1 MENRKNTLLIADDSS
16 YNIELLTEIFKE
28 KYRILTAKNGQEA
41 LDVMRSNIGEIDAVL
56 LDVVMPI
63 KDGYQVL
70 MDMNMDEN
78 LKYLPVI
85 VITADDDIESEHRA
99 FDYGAYD
106 FITRPFNLK
115 TMRQRVDGMFHQLD
129 IEKMRTENDRLLKET
144 ETGKR
149 LSALMD
155 NLPGGVA
162 IIETDGNTANCT
174 YFNSSVPKLFHM
186 TDDEFTAQFKEEER
200 RDWLNTFVAKA
211 GQGNK
216 FDYAFSSEDKNG
228 ELCWIRLIASGIDRK
243 GSKKAL
249 YCVFLDINA
258 EKRHELH
265 AAETEA
271 RLRENNINIEN
282 VISNAPGGIAMC
294 EKGEDGS
301 FHVLYSSKGLSD
313 IFRYPDYDTYVSEVE
328 KPERKMI
335 SDIEAEDFRTKMNNA
350 ITTGKPIEYTFHC
363 RSYNLKPLWI
373 LVRAQF
379 LKSDTGKLRLY
390 CFISDAT
397 KEKEYEIELR
407 NNAYFDSLTGLY
419 NRSAFFFE
427 AREMLK
433 NNPDD
438 DYAIYRIN
446 IGGFKVI
453 NDIMGREIGDKVLVS
468 IATALNK
475 TVSGK
480 GLFSRFFADNFA
492 VMVKEGTIAPEEIIK
507 DIKEE
512 VEDDCLVSQ
521 DVHYYIGVYHT
532 GEREVPIEDMCD
544 RANIACRSV
553 TGNFQKH
560 VAYYDEKMRAE
571 MLEEQEIRDET
582 HRAIVNGEFHIYY
595 QPIYGIKAKKF
606 VSAEALVRWLHPTKG
621 IISPGKFIPIFERNG
636 FIAELDLYVLEQV
649 CKYQQK
655 RRNLGLEPFPISVN
669 ISRMSLYNP
678 NLYDIISRLA
688 DKYGVEPKYFRIE
701 ITETAYNDNP
711 AQLLETVNRLREKCF
726 PVLMDDFGSGY
737 SSLNT
742 LKDIPID
749 LLKLDMKFM
758 QNFESN
764 NRVGTIVTAIARMA
778 KWLNV
783 PLLAEGVE
791 TREQYE
797 FLRSIGCAYIQGY
810 YFAKPM
816 PSSQFTDL
824 IQLNGACLEEKELES
839 YGMNLEINEIL
850 GSNSTVSKLIGGVFG
865 GLGIYELY
873 NDKLEVIRV
882 NDGYMQIMGYSPVDF
897 TGERYDIWGKVHPDD
912 IEKSKNACLEASR
925 TGKAVRVTVRR
936 YDRNGKI
943 RYLDGIHTRLGG
955 TDENPIICIA
965 FNDITEELEKDA
977 LIQKTNRRLDSIL
990 KITGSLAVDVD
1001 YTENEAFCAGFTGD
1015 FDFSDRELE
1024 EKLIS
1029 GEGLESIAYPA
1040 DREKMK
1046 LWHAGKESG
1055 RFSNEFRIRKKN
1067 GDYHWFHFIETRTF
1081 DENGNPLRTAGVIR
1095 DIDAEKSAYRHLE
1108 AIINNLKDGIALINI
1123 TEGKP
1128 VLTYA
1133 NEKFYSVLGIKEK
1146 DKKAVDSLLA
1156 DVAKNGAGSMDI
1168 TVPGADNAKRIVK
1181 VHTTEIKNEGH
1192 KDPSYITMLS
1202 DVTEKRAKEKNR
1214 LAERR
1219 SNAETG
1225 IYDEVFAL
1233 DYEANT
1239 TQLVSSLRHPD
1250 RAMSSEPLEMNRTVS
1265 AWVNKY
1271 IHPSDRADARELF
1284 AAPVKNSDFTD
1295 GYTEVQILDP
1305 EDNNKYKR
1313 MGMTLVR
1320 SGRDTCVLFTKSAS
1334 GSENAT
1340 LSVSAKELD
1349 RLYKQISEQTDTTM
1363 IEMDHITDTLTCSS
1377 NIKRFAAGK
1386 LTEDQLK
1393 NKKIYVEG
1401 LTVHSDDKGI
1411 FEDFLR
1417 EARTS
1422 EKPVYVTLRMKMAD
1436 GEYKWCRISLSFIK
1450 DSGGKVI
1457 KSLCTINIV
1466 DEEIRAMRK
1475 LDESGEMLGKT
1486 VKHIPVG
1493 IGIYNVIDN
1502 VPVPVFISDTTYR
1515 IFGSEPGDEFR
1526 TERYLDFAKG
1536 KKLVDGL
1543 EDDCTYLSVKKD
1555 GTRFWVNVKYR
1566 VLNENGKTHIYAVV
1580 SDVSDRVE
1588 SERYKEVQD
1597 RLYQLLLDET
1607 GTVVFDYNTESDTI
1621 VYYRHLG
1628 ETDRKPNVINQL
1640 HSHPDEFTLLDGA
1653 DKQEF
1658 ICALDRLTDGKEAAN
1673 PEDGGTEKGTEELS
1687 VMIEEEGGYKR
1698 HYRCRFKSIADKT
1711 GSVFRIIGKIED
1723 VEDEIAK
1730 FDEIQAKAMYDS
1742 LCVDIYNKATTEE
1755 FIKNELK
1762 HTTGGALMMID
1773 IDDFKSIN
1781 DNLGH
1786 LFGDEFLKQF
1796 ATTLKH
1802 VFRDSDIVGRYG
1814 GDEFFVFVSHANTA
1828 VAVKKGQVIL
1838 ERIAKINVPK
1848 IGRVKSSIGIAAVTP
1863 ENRDYR
1869 QIVKQADSALYQA
1882 KNQGK
1887 NCVILFDPNTM
1898 NETVFRSTERESEK
1912 GEATVTLS
1920 SNPHSEASIIMRV
1933 FSALQSSSDIKVG
1946 INQMLALIGKHF
1958 DVSRAYIFEDSEDGL
1973 TCSNTFEWCG
1983 DGVKP
1988 ERETLQGLS
1997 YEKDL
2002 GGMYHQSL
2010 NEDGILYC
2018 HDITSLDSAI
2028 ANVLRRQGIKSVLH
2042 CSITEDG
2049 KFKGFVGFDECR
2061 ENRFW
2066 TREQVDA
2073 LTFISKILAV
2083 FLISDRNKNRSK
2095 NYSRSIETILYNYPE
2110 YIYIVEPETHALLY
2124 LNRLAEE
2131 IIGSDKLGLPC
2142 IKAVCGGKA
2151 PENCP
2156 LRLPEGRMGNPVDM
2170 ISPLLNRKIKAQAS
2184 EVEWCGK
2191 KAYMVS
2197 CLDIENL

>member
-28 KYRILTAKNGQEA
+28 KYRILTAKNGREA
-41 LDVMRSNIGEIDAVL
+41 LDIMRSNIGEIDAVL

-63 KDGYQVL
+63 MDGYQVL

-85 VITADDDIESEHRA
+85 VITADDDIESEHKA

-106 FITRPFNLK
+106 FITRPFNIK

-162 IIETDGNTANCT
+162 IIETDGKTAGCT

-186 TDDEFTAQFKEEER
+186 TDDEFTAQFNGKECS
-200 RDWLNTFVAKA
+200 DWIKTFMVKA
-211 GQGNK
+211 EKGNK
-216 FDYAFSSEDKNG
+216 FDYAFSSEDKDG
-228 ELCWIRLIASGIDRK
+228 ELCWIRLIASGIERK
-243 GSKKAL
+243 SNKKSL

-271 RLRENNINIEN
+271 RLRENNINIES
-282 VISNAPGGIAMC
+282 VISNAPGGIALC
-294 EKGEDGS
+294 EKGDDGRI
-301 FHVLYSSKGLSD
+301 HVLYSSRGLAD
-313 IFRYPDYDTYVSEVE
+313 IFRYPDYDTYVNEVE

-335 SDIEAEDFRTKMNNA
+335 TDIEAEDFRSKINSA
-350 ITTGKPIEYTFHC
+350 IVTGKPIEYTFHC
-363 RSYNLKPLWI
+363 RSYDLKPLWI

-390 CFISDAT
+390 CFISDVT

-419 NRSAFFFE
+419 NRSAFMFE
-427 AREMLK
+427 AKEILK
-433 NNPDD
+433 NNPDTE
-438 DYAIYRIN
+438 YEIYRIN

-468 IATALNK
+468 IATALNR

-480 GLFSRFFADNFA
+480 GLFSRFFADNFSVMAA
-492 VMVKEGTIAPEEIIK
+492 VGSVDPEEIIK
-507 DIKEE
+507 NIKSE

-521 DVHYYIGVYHT
+521 DVHYYIGVYRIS
-532 GEREVPIEDMCD
+532 ERCATVEDMCD
-544 RANIACRSV
+544 RAAIACRSV

-582 HRAIVNGEFHIYY
+582 HRAIVNGEFCIYY
-595 QPIYGIKAKKF
+595 QPIYGVKAKKF
-606 VSAEALVRWLHPTKG
+606 VSAEALVRWIHPTKG

-636 FIAELDLYVLEQV
+636 FIADLDLYVLEQV

-655 RRNLGLEPFPISVN
+655 RRNSGLEPFPISVN

-688 DKYGVEPKYFRIE
+688 DNYGVEPKYFRIE

-711 AQLLETVNRLREKCF
+711 AQLLETVNKLREKCF

-764 NRVGTIVTAIARMA
+764 DRVGTIVTAVARMA

-816 PSSQFTDL
+816 PSAQFTDL
-824 IQLNGACLEEKELES
+824 IQLDGAGISEKELES
-839 YGMNLEINEIL
+839 YGMNFEINEIL

-897 TGERYDIWGKVHPDD
+897 TGEHFDIWGKVHPED

-936 YDRNGKI
+936 YDRNGKLL
-943 RYLDGIHTRLGG
+943 YLDGIHRRLGG

-965 FNDITEELEKDA
+965 FNDITEDLEKDA
-977 LIQKTNRRLDSIL
+977 IIQKTNKRLDSIMET
-990 KITGSLAVDVD
+990 TGSLAVDVD
-1001 YTENEAFCAGFTGD
+1001 YAEDEVFCAGFTGD
-1015 FDFSDRELE
+1015 FDLSDKELE
-1024 EKLIS
+1024 EKLKS
-1029 GEGLESIAYPA
+1029 GEGLENLAYPE

-1046 LWHAGKESG
+1046 AWHAEKKSG
-1055 RFSNEFRIRKKN
+1055 RFTNEFRIRKKN
-1067 GDYHWFHFIETRTF
+1067 GDYHWFRFIETRTF

-1108 AIINNLKDGIALINI
+1108 AIINNLNDGIALINI
-1123 TEGKP
+1123 SEGKP
-1128 VLTYA
+1128 SLTYA
-1133 NEKFYSVLGIKEK
+1133 NDMFYSVSGIKEK
-1146 DKKAVDSLLA
+1146 DKKAIDSLL
-1156 DVAKNGAGSMDI
+1156 DNIAKNGAGNMDI
-1168 TVPGADNAKRIVK
+1168 TVTAPDKTKRIVK
-1181 VHTTEIKNEGH
+1181 IHTTEIKNEGH
-1192 KDPSYITMLS
+1192 KDFSYIAMLS

-1233 DYEANT
+1233 DYESGT
-1239 TQLVSSLRHPD
+1239 TQLVSSLRHPE
-1250 RAMSSEPLEMNRTVS
+1250 RAASSEPLDMKRMVN

-1284 AAPVKNSDFTD
+1284 AAPIKNSDFTD

-1305 EDNNKYKR
+1305 EDENKYKR
-1313 MGMTLVR
+1313 YGMTLVR
-1320 SGRDTCVLFTKSAS
+1320 SGRDTCLLFTKSAQS
-1334 GSENAT
+1334 RENAT
-1340 LSVSAKELD
+1340 LNVSAKELD
-1349 RLYKQISEQTDTTM
+1349 RLYKQISEQTSITV
-1363 IEMDHITDTLTCSS
+1363 IELDHTTDTLTCSP
-1377 NIKRFAAGK
+1377 NIKRFAAGE
-1386 LTEDQLK
+1386 LSEDELK
-1393 NKKIYVEG
+1393 SKGNYVKG
-1401 LTVHSDDKGI
+1401 LTVHAEDKGL
-1411 FEDFLR
+1411 FDEFLK
-1417 EARTS
+1417 ES
-1422 EKPVYVTLRMKMAD
+1422 QSSDKPVYVTLRMKMAN
-1436 GEYKWCRISLSFIK
+1436 GEYKWCRISLSLIK
-1450 DSGGKVI
+1450 DGDGKVI
-1457 KSLCTINIV
+1457 KSLCTLNLV
-1466 DEEIRAMRK
+1466 DEEIRALRK

-1493 IGIYNVIDN
+1493 IGIYHVIDN
-1502 VPVPVFISDTTYR
+1502 MPVPVFISDTTYR

-1526 TERYLDFAKG
+1526 TERYLDFAKD

-1555 GTRFWVNVKYR
+1555 GTPFWVNVKYR
-1566 VLNENGKTHIYAVV
+1566 VLDENGKTLIYAAV
-1580 SDVSDRVE
+1580 SDISDRVE
-1588 SERYKEVQD
+1588 SERSKEVQN
-1597 RLYQLLLDET
+1597 RVYQLLLDET
-1607 GTVVFDYNTESDTI
+1607 GTVVFDYNAESDSIT
-1621 VYYRHLG
+1621 YYRHTG
-1628 ETDRKPNVINQL
+1628 DTERKPAVVNQL
-1640 HSHPDEFTLLDGA
+1640 HSRLEDFTLLDGA

-1658 ICALDRLTDGKEAAN
+1658 ICALDRLAEGKESAN
-1673 PEDGGTEKGTEELS
+1673 ASDKGAEKGTEELP
-1687 VMIEEEGGYKR
+1687 VMIEEGGFKR

-1711 GSVFRIIGKIED
+1711 GKVFRIIGKIED
-1723 VEDEIAK
+1723 VEDEMAK

-1755 FIKNELK
+1755 FIKSELK

-1796 ATTLKH
+1796 ATTVKN

-1814 GDEFFVFVSHANTA
+1814 GDEFFVFVSHANPA
-1828 VAVKKGQVIL
+1828 VAVKKGRAIL
-1838 ERIAKINVPK
+1838 ERISEISVPK

-1887 NCVILFDPNTM
+1887 NCVILFDPGTM
-1898 NETVFRSTERESEK
+1898 NETVFRSTEKEPEK
-1912 GEATVTLS
+1912 GETVTLS

-1933 FSALQSSSDIKVG
+1933 FSALQSSSDIKTG
-1946 INQMLALIGKHF
+1946 INQMLALVGKHF

-1973 TCSNTFEWCG
+1973 YCSNTFEWCN
-1983 DGVKP
+1983 DGVKN
-1988 ERETLQGLS
+1988 EQESLQNLS

-2018 HDITSLDSAI
+2018 HDIKSLDPSI
-2028 ANVLRRQGIKSVLH
+2028 AGVLSRQEIKSILH

-2073 LTFISKILAV
+2073 LTYISKVLAV
-2083 FLISDRNKNRSK
+2083 FLMNDRNKNRSK
-2095 NYSRSIETILYNYPE
+2095 HYSRSIETILYNYPE
-2110 YIYIVEPETHALLY
+2110 YIYIVDSDSYELLY
-2124 LNRLAEE
+2124 LNKMAEKVMGKE
-2131 IIGSDKLGLPC
+2131 KLGVPC
-2142 IKAVCGGKA
+2142 AKSVCGGNP
-2151 PENCP
+2151 PEDCP
-2156 LRLPEGRMGNPVDM
+2156 LKAVVREGEENKAVEM
-2170 ISPLLNRKIKAQAS
+2170 ISPIIGKRVKAQATV
-2184 EVEWCGK
+2184 VEWCGK

-2197 CLDIENL
+2197 FLDIESL